1 MNKNLLILG
10 AGQYGT
16 VVKEIAQEMGC
27 FEKIDFLDDTFGVG
41 AAEGNYHEASIGRLN
56 DYSNFC
62 GEYTY
67 AIVSIKDANIR
78 QQWTE
83 CLEESCFR
91 IPTLVSPRAYV
102 SRSAQLQKG
111 CVVEPLAAILANVAV
126 GVGTFVSAGSVIGN
140 NSFISDFCHIGH
152 NAVVTSGGFVPPGCF
167 VNAGEIIP
175 ALSDS
180 QK

>member
-27 FEKIDFLDDTFGVG
+27 FERIDFLDDTFGVG
-41 AAEGNYHEASIGRLN
+41 ETEGNYHEKSIGKLN
-56 DYSNFC
+56 DYINFY

-67 AIVSIKDANIR
+67 AIVSVEDADIR

-91 IPTLVSPRAYV
+91 IPVLVSPRAYV
-102 SRSAQLQKG
+102 SSSAQLQRG
-111 CVVEPLAAILANVAV
+111 CVVEPLAVILANVAV
-126 GVGTFVSAGSVIGN
+126 GVGTFVSAGSVISN
-140 NSFISDFCHIGH
+140 NSFVSDYCCIGH
-152 NAVVTSGGFVPPGCF
+152 NAVVASGGLVSPGCL

-175 ALSDS
+175 ALRDT